1 MIEMLQKYQFK
12 AKNSEIK
19 DYILC
24 LVNIS
29 KEFTINNMK
38 KSWSKGSVNFFSVD
52 LNPIDAN
59 DILDMH
65 KCLMKKTWC
74 KTMFGLIKKIFI
86 GLLTGLVNES
96 NYTKFALLSNQKCL
110 I

>member
-1 MIEMLQKYQFK
+1 
-12 AKNSEIK
+12 
-19 DYILC
+19 
-24 LVNIS
+24 
-29 KEFTINNMK
+29 MK

-74 KTMFGLIKKIFI
+74 ITLMKENLIQINGGITIDVDVGVKNIIYVKKIIFEI
-86 GLLTGLVNES
+86 LWHVVAKMENV
-96 NYTKFALLSNQKCL
+96 
-110 I
+110 